1 MEEGIHY
8 QPPCT
13 RAGRRALGDVRVL
26 ELGGQ
31 ERKHPRSRWC
41 CRVPPGPTQAV
52 ATSQSKQLCSQVT
65 QYSLDLE
72 PGTRVSLFDLH
83 PPAFRVSKETLSGG
97 ELLPTPQHTEATAS
111 SGTASSGSI
120 SRSTSCASR
129 CIPWSHAVGEN
140 CKCKGAFFPAE
151 LRYR

>member
-1 MEEGIHY
+1 MLAR
-8 QPPCT
+8 T
-13 RAGRRALGDVRVL
+13 GRRALGDVCVL

-41 CRVPPGPTQAV
+41 CWVPPSPTQAA

-65 QYSLDLE
+65 QYSIDLE
-72 PGTRVSLFDLH
+72 PGTRVSLCDLH

-97 ELLPTPQHTEATAS
+97 EFSPHPSTQKRLLAQAPQ
-111 SGTASSGSI
+111 GSI
-120 SRSTSCASR
+120 SHSTSCASR
-129 CIPWSHAVGEN
+129 CIPWSHMVLGTGMGRCQEN

-151 LRYR
+151 LQDR